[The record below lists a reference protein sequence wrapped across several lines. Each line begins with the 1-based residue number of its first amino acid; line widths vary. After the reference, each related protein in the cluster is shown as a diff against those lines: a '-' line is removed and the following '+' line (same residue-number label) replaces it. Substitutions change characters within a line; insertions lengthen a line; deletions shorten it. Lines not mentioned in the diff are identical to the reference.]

1 MITKSLSRKQII
13 VLISNNNKT
22 KFIEE
27 SSNHVTNI
35 NRLLQSIKSDIKVN
49 FICLEYLEVIIVTNK
64 VVSPLDFQMIEKYIK
79 NANHIIVDSVEVSCL
94 PQSKSYLKMI
104 GIFYFKENTNT
115 PIIANVI
122 KDILKKNH
130 IFNNT
135 LLVSKLQVIK
145 VFPKSNIAIIWINI
159 WDVQSSNNAKSLINQ
174 CFNIGKYITMIR
186 GANMNLG
193 IPQYKNCWK

>member
-145 VFPKSNIAIIWINI
+145 VFPKSNIAII
-159 WDVQSSNNAKSLINQ
+159 
-174 CFNIGKYITMIR
+174 
-186 GANMNLG
+186 
-193 IPQYKNCWK
+193 